1 MSVEVVIVVY
11 QLLSAVKLTDPLFQL
26 IFLASHPGVTGP
38 EADQWSKTLKTVP
51 LEIQKCAEILP

>member
-1 MSVEVVIVVY
+1 MVISSKANRPTV
-11 QLLSAVKLTDPLFQL
+11 PI